1 MKSIQE
7 ECMRNTRT
15 VNRNRIVVAAL
26 FLIFTLSFVWN
37 AIAEETHPHI
47 ITTEWLSANMKRLDI
62 RIIDIREKVT
72 DYWQAH
78 IPGAVYINPEA
89 LRLSDRG
96 VPVKLMPPEALEI
109 MLGKMGVSRMMKVVV
124 YGEQSDPK
132 AAYLIWALDYL
143 GQSFSGMLD
152 GGFNKWQQEKRPVT
166 QDYPRAKPAA
176 YTVFNLHEQWRAPLR
191 AVKRA
196 SEEKSSVI
204 VDVRPLEMYAG
215 EKGFWKRKGHIKGA
229 VHHFWGEDLK
239 ADGTLKSKEE
249 LKQAYEKIGVTP
261 DKNIIVYC
269 GQGQMSAHTYFVLK
283 YMLGCFKVRNYDG
296 GFNEWSSIADLPI
309 ETGQK

>member
-1 MKSIQE
+1 
-7 ECMRNTRT
+7 MRNTRT

-124 YGEQSDPK
+124 YGEQSDYK

-152 GGFNKWQQEKRPVT
+152 GGFSKWQQEKRPVVT
-166 QDYPRAKPAA
+166 QDYPRARAAA
-176 YTVFNLHEQWRAPLR
+176 YSIFNLHEQWRAPLR
-191 AVKRA
+191 AVKA
-196 SEEKSSVI
+196 AAENNSSVI
-204 VDVRPLEMYAG
+204 VDVRPLEFYTG

-229 VHHFWGEDLK
+229 VHHFWGDDLK

-283 YMLGCFKVRNYDG
+283 YMLSCFKVRNYDG
-296 GFNEWSSIADLPI
+296 GFNEWSSIAELPVV
-309 ETGQK
+309 TGQK

>member
-1 MKSIQE
+1 
-7 ECMRNTRT
+7 MRNTRT
-15 VNRNRIVVAAL
+15 VNRNHIVVAAL

-47 ITTEWLSANMKRLDI
+47 ITTEWLSANMERLDI

-166 QDYPRAKPAA
+166 QDYPKAREVI
-176 YTVFNLHEQWRAPLR
+176 YSIFNIHEQWRAPLR
-191 AVKRA
+191 AVKA
-196 SEEKSSVI
+196 ATENNSSVI
-204 VDVRPLEMYAG
+204 VDVRPLEFYNG
-215 EKGFWKRKGHIKGA
+215 EKGFWKRNGHIKGA
-229 VHHFWGEDLK
+229 VHHFWGDDLK

-283 YMLGCFKVRNYDG
+283 YMLSCFKVRNYDG
-296 GFNEWSSIADLPI
+296 GFNEWSSIAELPI